1 MKDQLPASQD
11 LKKRI
16 FSRIGKVKTVTFAE
30 LRWIPGFSGEKT
42 ACISPNIIVWTEI
55 SSEAISAINELIAEG
70 RIELRP
76 YRPGWQ
82 GVMTYGFDGGVLPL
96 PLAKAVRPYK
106 RPRWLPVYIAEAK
119 WSREVGE
126 RFNGGRPSRGRPPKK
141 RFLKVGDN

>member
-1 MKDQLPASQD
+1 MKEHVSSLQD

-16 FSRIGKVKTVTFAE
+16 FSRIGKVKTLTFAE

-42 ACISPNIIVWTEI
+42 ACISQNVVVWTEI
-55 SSEAISAINELIAEG
+55 SSEAISAINELIEEG
-70 RIELRP
+70 SIEVRP

-96 PLAKAVRPYK
+96 PLAKAGRSYK
-106 RPRWLPVYIAEAK
+106 RPRWLPVYIAEAQ
-119 WSREVGE
+119 WSRKVDE
-126 RFNGGRPSRGRPPKK
+126 RLNGGRPKRGRPPKK